1 VSARRACLLRFS
13 VVGPKPSRSRY
24 FGAHLTKEAAVVGP
38 DEFLDQSTVV
48 VEPENVQVHHN
59 ASAGGLHCAGGRLGE
74 RPSEG
79 PRDPPLAR
87 DEVAFGDD
95 DSAPDTAVVE
105 RGPERPEV
113 LGQPRVVG
121 VEAVG
126 TVEDEVLGVEIR
138 VDLLRV
144 LAGDL
149 QLSGPLPRSPGRHGA
164 APVVPY
170 DRSLSRSC
178 RPRDSRISYLIL
190 TSPSGAIKVPISYPI
205 CWLLPGACGNDR
217 GPSGR
222 PDLEIRPF
230 ITGTSVPTET
240 PGSTGRTT

>member
-1 VSARRACLLRFS
+1 LS
-13 VVGPKPSRSRY
+13 V
-24 FGAHLTKEAAVVGP
+24 LTNS
-38 DEFLDQSTVV
+38 ST
-48 VEPENVQVHHN
+48 
-59 ASAGGLHCAGGRLGE
+59 S
-74 RPSEG
+74 RPSSSNLRMFIRSITTRAPVG
-79 PRDPPLAR
+79 STAPA
-87 DEVAFGDD
+87 GDWAKGRAKVPSIHVWHAMKSP
-95 DSAPDTAVVE
+95 SATMTPDTAVVE

-222 PDLEIRPF
+222 PDRPGDPTVHHRH
-230 ITGTSVPTET
+230 TGAD
-240 PGSTGRTT
+240 